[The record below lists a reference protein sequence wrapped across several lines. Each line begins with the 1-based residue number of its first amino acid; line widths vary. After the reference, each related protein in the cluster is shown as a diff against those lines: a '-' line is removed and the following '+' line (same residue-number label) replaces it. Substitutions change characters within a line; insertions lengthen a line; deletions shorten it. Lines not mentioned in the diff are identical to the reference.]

1 MPQPIMKKAKGAG
14 VQIQLAIWGG
24 EEKPILCVH
33 GLTANCRCWDLIAS
47 GLASHYKVMAMD
59 LRGRG
64 LSDHPATGYSVDH
77 HCRDI
82 MALLDDMGMEKTV
95 LMGHSLGALISLVF
109 AAQYPQRVEKLIL
122 VDGGGKLSEEQLAK
136 VFVGI
141 KPSLDRLGQVFPS
154 FDSYMAMMKQA
165 PFLRPWN
172 QYLETYFHYEVKEV
186 EGGLRSRVQ
195 PGHIQEEILNM
206 RNVDAAQY
214 YQKISRPVLILRA
227 TQGMLANDDLVLPEE
242 VAIRMMKEMPNA
254 RQGDLEGTNHD
265 TIVFHPNE
273 KRDQTLLDFIKE

>member
-1 MPQPIMKKAKGAG
+1 
-14 VQIQLAIWGG
+14 
-24 EEKPILCVH
+24 
-33 GLTANCRCWDLIAS
+33 
-47 GLASHYKVMAMD
+47 
-59 LRGRG
+59 
-64 LSDHPATGYSVDH
+64 
-77 HCRDI
+77 

-242 VAIRMMKEMPNA
+242 VARRMMKEMPN
-254 RQGDLEGTNHD
+254 HY